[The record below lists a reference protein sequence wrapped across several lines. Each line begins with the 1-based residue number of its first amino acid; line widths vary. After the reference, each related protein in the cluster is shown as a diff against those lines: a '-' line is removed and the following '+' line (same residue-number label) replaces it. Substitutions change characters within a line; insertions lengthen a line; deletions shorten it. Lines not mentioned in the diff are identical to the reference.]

1 MLGTCN
7 FFATLFLV
15 KIKKRNDGFICAYC
29 GETNPP
35 ASKTCR
41 NHCRRCLC
49 SMHVDLELPG
59 DRMSKCGGKMI
70 PKTVEQHPKNEWVLV
85 HECEV
90 CGKVMRNKVAGDDE
104 WESVLKV
111 VRTGF

>member
-1 MLGTCN
+1 
-7 FFATLFLV
+7 
-15 KIKKRNDGFICAYC
+15 
-29 GETNPP
+29 
-35 ASKTCR
+35 
-41 NHCRRCLC
+41 
-49 SMHVDLELPG
+49 
-59 DRMSKCGGKMI
+59 MSKCGGKMI